1 MQKGHLHK
9 AERSAG
15 MSNAAK
21 CLPATLWG
29 FHYWNCTTLRE
40 NLMCW
45 SFGIS
50 SQSKQHMVSPVR
62 NLKKAKSSPS
72 PHSDTH
78 LPSPLPS
85 LPLFKKSTFCPFQ
98 QGACRSSS
106 AGLQDFPCS
115 GHPMEPYLTTISSHY
130 VIQYCLQHS
139 VTGDKYLVD
148 QHLLEL
154 GVDIFND
161 TCHLLV
167 LGDTTHELWRSDK
180 VVACNNIKDS

>member
-40 NLMCW
+40 KPDVLKFW
-45 SFGIS
+45 HQFTIKAAHGVT
-50 SQSKQHMVSPVR
+50 SQKPE
-62 NLKKAKSSPS
+62 KAKSSPS

-98 QGACRSSS
+98 QGACRSSL

-161 TCHLLV
+161 ACHLLV